1 MTHPVIISLN
11 SVECCNGM
19 ANLVVLQLV
28 EGTVVYTDNSVHCGD
43 RSGCG
48 FSARIKREVI
58 AEQGIA
64 TTSGMST

>member
-1 MTHPVIISLN
+1 
-11 SVECCNGM
+11 M